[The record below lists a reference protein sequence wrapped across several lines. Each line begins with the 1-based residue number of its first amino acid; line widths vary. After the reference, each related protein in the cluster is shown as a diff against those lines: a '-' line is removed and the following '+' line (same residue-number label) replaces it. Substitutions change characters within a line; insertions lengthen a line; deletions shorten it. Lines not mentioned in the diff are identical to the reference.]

1 MADSWCLPCTL
12 PAIRH
17 TGRRTG
23 SALPQQPRRTLS
35 HNPSP
40 SLRCPEVRDACHA
53 PLGARPTVQHM
64 LSDDSLCSSIQ
75 IPQIFATI
83 STYVPANRKSN
94 HHLTCIGADCRR
106 PRHLASS
113 AAVIFNPMLGRR
125 YLSPPANKQRQLFA
139 ACCYA
144 ISFFRSAC
152 MTILAVLVRNWP
164 DERTLTAQ
172 ANSTHATG
180 LTRARFRESSSKTI
194 CFFPNRPGSCK
205 LNIQAIFLW
214 ASIAISAFP
223 FP

>member
-152 MTILAVLVRNWP
+152 
-164 DERTLTAQ
+164 LT
-172 ANSTHATG
+172 S